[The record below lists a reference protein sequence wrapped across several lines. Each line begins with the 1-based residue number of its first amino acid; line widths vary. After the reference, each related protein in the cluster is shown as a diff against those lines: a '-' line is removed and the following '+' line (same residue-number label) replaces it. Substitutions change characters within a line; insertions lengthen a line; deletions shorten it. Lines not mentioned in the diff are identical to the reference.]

1 MTALPRRKVLVTGAA
16 GGMGRACARLFGAT
30 DDLVLTD
37 VAQDRLDAFAG
48 DLRNDSYNVA
58 AHAGDLSDP
67 KLLDMLVKEVSGD
80 GPFAVVHTAGLSPSL
95 ADWKAIMQVNL
106 VASELFLNA
115 LEPALV
121 PGSVAVLIASSAG
134 HMFPPVPEVDAVLA
148 QPLADGFLEKIEQV
162 IVGMSGANSQGGM
175 AGISYTLSKRA
186 IHTLVQ
192 RRSQTWGPKG
202 CRIASISPGMIDT
215 FMGRSEIANT
225 GGAQEL
231 LDATPV
237 GRIGTAN
244 DIALAARFLASDE
257 ASFISGTDLLV
268 DGGGTYGVKLAMAAA
283 QAS

>member
-1 MTALPRRKVLVTGAA
+1 MTAVPRRKVLVTGAA
-16 GGMGRACARLFGAT
+16 GGMGRASSRLFGAS

-37 VAQDRLDAFAG
+37 VSQERLGAFAG
-48 DLRNDSYNVA
+48 ELRNDSYNVVD
-58 AHAGDLSDP
+58 HAGDLSDP
-67 KLLDMLVKEVSGD
+67 KLIAKLVEEVSSG
-80 GPFAVVHTAGLSPSL
+80 GKPFAVVHTAGLSPSL

-106 VASELFLNA
+106 VASELLMNA

-134 HMFPPVPEVDAVLA
+134 HMMPPVPEVDAILA
-148 QPLADGFLEKIEQV
+148 EPLADSFMGAIEQV
-162 IVGMSGANSQGGM
+162 MMGMGGTNSPGGM

-186 IHTLVQ
+186 IHTMVQ
-192 RRSQTWGPKG
+192 RRSQSWGPKG

-215 FMGRSEIANT
+215 FMGRSELANT

-231 LDATPV
+231 ADATPV
-237 GRIGTAN
+237 GRLGTPM

-268 DGGGTYGVKLAMAAA
+268 DGGGTYGVKVAMGRA
-283 QAS
+283 